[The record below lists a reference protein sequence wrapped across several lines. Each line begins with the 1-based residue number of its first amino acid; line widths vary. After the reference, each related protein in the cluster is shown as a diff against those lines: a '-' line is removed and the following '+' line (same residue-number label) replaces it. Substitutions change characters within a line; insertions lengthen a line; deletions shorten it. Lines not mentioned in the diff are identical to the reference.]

1 MIYTMMHGK
10 IHRATV
16 TEANLNYVGSITID
30 EDLLDAAGI
39 LPGEKVQI
47 VNNNNGARLETYT
60 IPGKRGSGVIC
71 LNGAAARC
79 ALEGDIVIIIA
90 YAQMDEKEA
99 KALEPKVVLVDKQ
112 NHIVKNYEEKAGHT
126 V

>member
-16 TEANLNYVGSITID
+16 TEANINYVGSITID

-112 NHIVKNYEEKAGHT
+112 NHIVKNFEEKAGHT